1 MTDRIA
7 LHGIAV
13 TACHGVLDFEKT
25 QPQRFFADVVL
36 EVDLSTAG
44 ADDDLAET
52 VSYAD
57 VAQETVAI
65 LSGPPVALIESLAAR
80 IAAAALTHP
89 GVEAV
94 EVTLHK
100 PDAPAGVTFITGGG
114 PSVHIRREVDRAVV
128 IALGANLHD
137 RLGTLAAAVAALRQL
152 EGLRVLRVSPLVETD
167 PIGPDQPDYL
177 NAVLL
182 GRTRLAPLTLL
193 RELHRIEAEFG
204 RVRETRWGARSLDLD
219 LIQVGTPLADG
230 TGDLTSSSDR
240 LTLPHPRA
248 HERAFVLQPWLLADP
263 DATLRTPSGVLPVA
277 AVLEALPDQG
287 VRPGPEWPGAAP

>member
-7 LHGIAV
+7 VHGIAV

-25 QPQRFFADVVL
+25 QPQRFVADVLL

-44 ADDDLAET
+44 ADDDLADT
-52 VSYAD
+52 VSYAE

-65 LSGPPVALIESLAAR
+65 LSGPPVDLIETLAAR
-80 IAAAALTHP
+80 IAAAALTR
-89 GVEAV
+89 VAVQAV
-94 EVTLHK
+94 EVTIHK
-100 PDAPAGVTFITGGG
+100 PDAPAGVEFAPGGG
-114 PSVHIRREVDRAVV
+114 PSVRIRRTADRAVV

-137 RLGTLAAAVAALRQL
+137 RLATMATAAQALRSVD
-152 EGLRVLRVSPLVETD
+152 GLRIVRISPLVETD
-167 PIGPDQPDYL
+167 PIGPEQPDYL
-177 NAVLL
+177 NAVAL
-182 GRTRLAPLTLL
+182 GRTRLAPGVLL

-204 RVRETRWGARSLDLD
+204 RARQTRWGARTLDLD

-230 TGDLTSSSDR
+230 TGDLTADSAR

-263 DATLRTPSGVLPVA
+263 AANLRTPAGVLPVA
-277 AVLEALPDQG
+277 QLMGQLPDQG
-287 VRPGPEWPGAAP
+287 VRPGPAWPGGAP

>member
-7 LHGIAV
+7 VHGICV

-25 QPQRFFADVVL
+25 QPQRFIADVVL
-36 EVDLSTAG
+36 EVDLTCAG
-44 ADDDLAET
+44 EGDDLADT
-52 VSYAD
+52 VSYAE

-65 LSGPPVALIESLAAR
+65 LSGPPVDLIETLVAR
-80 IAAAALTHP
+80 IAAAALARS

-100 PDAPAGVTFITGGG
+100 PDAPAGVSFTTTGG
-114 PSVHIRREVDRAVV
+114 PSVHVRREADRPVV

-137 RLGTLAAAVAALRQL
+137 RLGTLTAAVEALRAV
-152 EGLRVLRVSPLVETD
+152 EGLRVLRLSPLVETD

-182 GRTRLAPLTLL
+182 GRTRLAPATLL

-204 RVRETRWGARSLDLD
+204 RVRETRWGARTLDLD
-219 LIQVGTPLADG
+219 LIQLGE
-230 TGDLTSSSDR
+230 LTASSPR
-240 LTLPHPRA
+240 LTLPHPRTQ
-248 HERAFVLQPWLLADP
+248 ERAFVLQPWLMADP
-263 DATLRTPSGVLPVA
+263 GARLLTESGPRPVA
-277 AVLEALPDQG
+277 ELLEALPDQG
-287 VRPGPEWPGAAP
+287 VRPGPQWSGGRP